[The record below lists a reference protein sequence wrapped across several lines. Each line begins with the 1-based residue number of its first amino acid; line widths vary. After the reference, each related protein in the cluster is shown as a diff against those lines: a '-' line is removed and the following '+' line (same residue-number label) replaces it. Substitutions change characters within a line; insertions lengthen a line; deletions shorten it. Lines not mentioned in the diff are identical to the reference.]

1 MKIKTTPKAGELF
14 AGYGGL
20 ALAVSSV
27 FGAKTSWLCEVDKYA
42 SKVLEHR
49 FPDVPNL
56 GDVTAIDWGSVEPVD
71 IIAGGSPCQ
80 DVSVAGGRAGMSE
93 GTRSNLW
100 VAMRD
105 AISIIKPSFVV
116 WENVRGALSAKAD
129 TNLES
134 CPRCVGDTG
143 RAREPFLRALGRVLG
158 DLSELGYDAQWRVVS
173 ASEVG
178 AAHRREW
185 VFVLAHRRDLYN
197 VSQLVTENQGNS
209 KTYEKV
215 NHLLATPTAHDNKG
229 ACLLEKHHARLKQR
243 NRTQMGN
250 LQEDITH
257 LMPTPNT
264 LDYLSYRE
272 GEKRE
277 KALRRGVEGGS
288 LRASTGN
295 LREEVHFNADLYLPA
310 VYRWEK
316 ILGRK
321 SPRWTIIGDNGKP
334 KLNPMFSEWLMG
346 LPDGWVTSP
355 EIGLSYGRQLMILGN
370 GVVPQQAEAALT
382 NMLENLIEKE

>member
-1 MKIKTTPKAGELF
+1 MSSMRTLKAGEMF

-20 ALAVSSV
+20 ALAVSSI
-27 FGAKTSWLCEVDKYA
+27 FGASTAWLCEVDKYA

-56 GDVTAIDWGSVEPVD
+56 GDVTAVDWGSVEPVD

-134 CPRCVGDTG
+134 CPGCVGDTG

-178 AAHRREW
+178 AAHRRER
-185 VFVLAHRRDLYN
+185 VFVLAHRRDLFT
-197 VSQLVTENQGNS
+197 VSQNMVEDTETPKNGE
-209 KTYEKV
+209 TV

-243 NRTQMGN
+243 NRKQMGN

-310 VYRWEK
+310 VHRWEE

-346 LPDGWVTSP
+346 LPNGWVTSP

-370 GVVPQQAEAALT
+370 GVVPQQAEVALAT
-382 NMLENLIEKE
+382 MLRNIVAKE

>member
-1 MKIKTTPKAGELF
+1 MSSMRTLKAGEMF

-27 FGAKTSWLCEVDKYA
+27 FGASTAWLCEVDKYA
-42 SKVLEHR
+42 SQVLNYR
-49 FPDVPNL
+49 FPDVPKL
-56 GDVTAIDWGSVEPVD
+56 GDVTAVDWGSVEPVD

-134 CPRCVGDTG
+134 CPGCVGDTG

-178 AAHRREW
+178 AAHRRER

-243 NRTQMGN
+243 NRKQM
-250 LQEDITH
+250 
-257 LMPTPNT
+257 
-264 LDYLSYRE
+264 
-272 GEKRE
+272 
-277 KALRRGVEGGS
+277 
-288 LRASTGN
+288 GN

-321 SPRWTIIGDNGKP
+321 SPTWTIIGDNGKP

-346 LPDGWVTSP
+346 LLEGWVTSP

-370 GVVPQQAEAALT
+370 GVVPQQAEVALAT
-382 NMLENLIEKE
+382 MLGNIIEKE

>member
-1 MKIKTTPKAGELF
+1 MRTLKAGEMF

-42 SKVLEHR
+42 SQVLNHR

-134 CPRCVGDTG
+134 CPGCVGDTG

-158 DLSELGYDAQWRVVS
+158 DLSELGYDAQWTVVS

-178 AAHRREW
+178 AAHRRER
-185 VFVLAHRRDLYN
+185 VFVLAHRRDLFT
-197 VSQLVTENQGNS
+197 VSQNIVENTETPKIGD
-209 KTYEKV
+209 TV

-272 GEKRE
+272 GVKRE

-310 VYRWEK
+310 VHRWEE

-334 KLNPMFSEWLMG
+334 KLNPIFSEWLMG

-370 GVVPQQAEAALT
+370 GVVPQQAEVALAT
-382 NMLENLIEKE
+382 MLGNIVEKE

>member
-1 MKIKTTPKAGELF
+1 MSSMRTLKAGEMF

-27 FGAKTSWLCEVDKYA
+27 FGASTAWLCEVDKYA
-42 SKVLEHR
+42 SQVLNYR

-134 CPRCVGDTG
+134 CPGCVGDTG

-178 AAHRREW
+178 AAHRRER
-185 VFVLAHRRDLYN
+185 VFVLAHRRDLFT
-197 VSQLVTENQGNS
+197 VSQNIVEDTETP
-209 KTYEKV
+209 KTGETV

-243 NRTQMGN
+243 NRKQMGN

-310 VYRWEK
+310 VHRWEE

-346 LPDGWVTSP
+346 LPEGWVTSP

-370 GVVPQQAEAALT
+370 GVVPQQAEFALAS
-382 NMLENLIEKE
+382 MLGNLDAL

>member
-1 MKIKTTPKAGELF
+1 MSSIRTLKAGEMF

-27 FGAKTSWLCEVDKYA
+27 FGAKTAWLCEVDKYA

-49 FPDVPNL
+49 FPSVPNL
-56 GDVTAIDWGSVEPVD
+56 GDVTAVDWGSVEPVD

-116 WENVRGALSAKAD
+116 WENVKGALSAKAD

-134 CPRCVGDTG
+134 CPGCVGDTG

-178 AAHRREW
+178 AAHRRER
-185 VFVLAHRRDLYN
+185 VFVLAHRRDLFT
-197 VSQLVTENQGNS
+197 VSQNIVEDTETPKIGE
-209 KTYEKV
+209 TV

-288 LRASTGN
+288 LRSSTGN

-346 LPDGWVTSP
+346 LPEGWVTSP

-382 NMLENLIEKE
+382 SMLENIIEKE

>member
-1 MKIKTTPKAGELF
+1 M
-14 AGYGGL
+14 
-20 ALAVSSV
+20 
-27 FGAKTSWLCEVDKYA
+27 
-42 SKVLEHR
+42 
-49 FPDVPNL
+49 
-56 GDVTAIDWGSVEPVD
+56 
-71 IIAGGSPCQ
+71 
-80 DVSVAGGRAGMSE
+80 
-93 GTRSNLW
+93 
-100 VAMRD
+100 
-105 AISIIKPSFVV
+105 
-116 WENVRGALSAKAD
+116 
-129 TNLES
+129 
-134 CPRCVGDTG
+134 
-143 RAREPFLRALGRVLG
+143 
-158 DLSELGYDAQWRVVS
+158 LGYDGQWRVVS

-178 AAHRREW
+178 AAHRRER
-185 VFVLAHRRDLYN
+185 VFVLAHRRDLFT
-197 VSQLVTENQGNS
+197 VSQNMVEDTETPKIGE
-209 KTYEKV
+209 TV

-277 KALRRGVEGGS
+277 KALRRGAEGGS

-310 VYRWEK
+310 VHRWEE

-346 LPDGWVTSP
+346 LPEGWVTSP

-382 NMLENLIEKE
+382 SMLGNLLKKV

>member
-1 MKIKTTPKAGELF
+1 MSSIRTLKAGEMF

-27 FGAKTSWLCEVDKYA
+27 FGAKTAWLCEVDKYA

-56 GDVTAIDWGSVEPVD
+56 GDVTAVDWGSVEPVD

-116 WENVRGALSAKAD
+116 WENVKGALSAKAD

-134 CPRCVGDTG
+134 CPGCVGDTG

-178 AAHRREW
+178 AAHRRER
-185 VFVLAHRRDLYN
+185 VFVLAHRRDLFT
-197 VSQLVTENQGNS
+197 VSQNIVEDTETPKIGE
-209 KTYEKV
+209 TV

-288 LRASTGN
+288 LRSSTGN

-321 SPRWTIIGDNGKP
+321 SPRWTIIGDNSKP

-346 LPDGWVTSP
+346 LPEGWVTSP

-382 NMLENLIEKE
+382 SMLENIIEKE

>member
-1 MKIKTTPKAGELF
+1 MSSMRTLRAGEMF

-27 FGAKTSWLCEVDKYA
+27 FGASTAWLCEVDKYA
-42 SKVLEHR
+42 SQVLNYR

-134 CPRCVGDTG
+134 CPGCVGDTG

-178 AAHRREW
+178 AAHRRER
-185 VFVLAHRRDLYN
+185 VFVLAHRRDLFT
-197 VSQLVTENQGNS
+197 VSQNIVEDTETP
-209 KTYEKV
+209 KTGETV

-243 NRTQMGN
+243 NRKQMGN

-310 VYRWEK
+310 VHRWEE

-346 LPDGWVTSP
+346 LPEGWVTSP

-370 GVVPQQAEAALT
+370 GVVPQQAEFALAS
-382 NMLENLIEKE
+382 MLGNLDAL

>member
-27 FGAKTSWLCEVDKYA
+27 FGAETGWLCEVDKYA
-42 SKVLEHR
+42 SQVLNHR

-80 DVSVAGGRAGMSE
+80 DVSVAGARAGMSE

-105 AISIIKPSFVV
+105 AVSVIKPSFVV

-129 TNLES
+129 TSMES
-134 CPRCVGDTG
+134 CPGCVGDAG
-143 RAREPFLRALGRVLG
+143 RSGKPFLRALGRVLG
-158 DLSELGYDAQWRVVS
+158 DLSTLGYDAQWRVVS
-173 ASEVG
+173 AAQVG
-178 AAHRREW
+178 APHRRDR
-185 VFVLAHRRDLYN
+185 VFVLAHRRDRYRINLDALN
-197 VSQLVTENQGNS
+197 KPTGGVSDPAEH
-209 KTYEKV
+209 
-215 NHLLATPTAHDNKG
+215 HLLATPTAHDNKG
-229 ACLLEKHHARLKQR
+229 ACLIEKHHARLKQR

-264 LDYLSYRE
+264 MDYLGYRE

-277 KALRRGVEGGS
+277 KALRRGTEDGA
-288 LRASTGN
+288 LRVSTGN

-310 VYRWEK
+310 VHRWEE

-321 SPRWTIIGDNGKP
+321 SPRWTMIGDNGKP
-334 KLNPMFSEWLMG
+334 KLNPMFSEWIMG
-346 LPDGWVTSP
+346 LPEGWVTSP

-370 GVVPQQAEAALT
+370 GVVPQQAEFALAG
-382 NMLENLIEKE
+382 MLGNLDAL

>member
-1 MKIKTTPKAGELF
+1 MSSMRTLKAGEMF

-27 FGAKTSWLCEVDKYA
+27 FGAKTAWLCEVDKYA
-42 SKVLEHR
+42 SKVLENR

-56 GDVTAIDWGSVEPVD
+56 GDVTAVDWGSVEPVD

-134 CPRCVGDTG
+134 CPGCVGDTG

-158 DLSELGYDAQWRVVS
+158 DLSELRYDAQWRVVS

-178 AAHRREW
+178 GAHRRER
-185 VFVLAHRRDLYN
+185 VFVLAHRRDLFT
-197 VSQLVTENQGNS
+197 VSQNIVEDTETP
-209 KTYEKV
+209 KIAETV

-264 LDYLSYRE
+264 LDYLGYRE

-288 LRASTGN
+288 LRSSTGN

-310 VYRWEK
+310 VHRWEK

-346 LPDGWVTSP
+346 LPEGWVTSP

-382 NMLENLIEKE
+382 SMLGNILKKV